1 MNGFNVKHQS
11 FSHPLSLQLIYFIS
25 TCTKQLFRSLSK
37 WQHLLLVGSKI
48 GFIYWLKTNRK
59 GFKISLEIIF
69 NQRVAYSLLK
79 QTTIKTYDSMNTL
92 TNAQTFSESKS
103 SIQYGG
109 VKLWMNKLCTLNL
122 LRRTTVHRRQKS
134 IGLNTGFAIEWNP
147 EHKYRTQV

>member
-1 MNGFNVKHQS
+1 M
-11 FSHPLSLQLIYFIS
+11 
-25 TCTKQLFRSLSK
+25 CTKQLFRSLSK

-48 GFIYWLKTNRK
+48 GFIYWLRTNRK

-103 SIQYGG
+103 SI
-109 VKLWMNKLCTLNL
+109 
-122 LRRTTVHRRQKS
+122 
-134 IGLNTGFAIEWNP
+134 
-147 EHKYRTQV
+147 